1 MKRILL
7 LIFIMLISTNCIR
20 AEWCYPF
27 NMIGYAK
34 RERASLEMLQKVRQ
48 NDLLSEQNKIIAKMN
63 ETLNNIMTKMSY
75 EIELSTGIK
84 RSADIIDLIEM
95 VLWLEKKYKINID
108 DFDIEEMQ
116 KMMKIKE

>member
-7 LIFIMLISTNCIR
+7 LIFIMLISTSCIR
-20 AEWCYPF
+20 ADWCYPF
-27 NMIGYAK
+27 NTIGQAK
-34 RERASLEMLQKVRQ
+34 RERASMGMSQKVRQ